1 MQIGKASW
9 RAVHRDRRRSS
20 ELEMSMFD
28 ARVINAALSDERFA
42 RSDYQSAICN
52 LQSAMFVWFA

>member
-1 MQIGKASW
+1 
-9 RAVHRDRRRSS
+9 
-20 ELEMSMFD
+20 MSMFD